1 MCTCVVRAVK
11 IILSIFR
18 NFANGMNMQ
27 QVISDIFAAEVSQIQ
42 NDNVRFKIGKF

>member
-1 MCTCVVRAVK
+1 MTLGWTPGTYVSTCVVREVK

-27 QVISDIFAAEVSQIQ
+27 QVISDIFAAEVS
-42 NDNVRFKIGKF
+42 K